1 MLGYS
6 SCSWFLLVVET
17 VSQQHTH
24 THWLWVCHLVQL
36 LCPSF
41 MVCLSNNVLKLFC
54 LDTHLAAVYLLT
66 LYQSVSSAR
75 LSSAQTREGRNVMW
89 RGGRDHTR
97 GAPRRAWSDGGR
109 QGVGGWEVWDSFCSA
124 HKQTPYTHHMSQRWQ
139 QAYYCGS
146 AQRCTQICMSS
157 QADARPQQ
165 TPHVWA
171 SHQKL
176 VGKHV
181 WVWTCHLLLL
191 LLNKSLASHGSNL
204 YGNQCW
210 QAVRAWFT
218 AFSLKIG
225 QQWITVRPAADHRRS
240 SVSQD

>member
-41 MVCLSNNVLKLFC
+41 MVCLSNNVFKLFC

-109 QGVGGWEVWDSFCSA
+109 QGGGEVGGVRQFLLSTQTNTIYTIWAKGDS
-124 HKQTPYTHHMSQRWQ
+124 
-139 QAYYCGS
+139 
-146 AQRCTQICMSS
+146 
-157 QADARPQQ
+157 
-165 TPHVWA
+165 
-171 SHQKL
+171 KL
-176 VGKHV
+176 
-181 WVWTCHLLLL
+181 
-191 LLNKSLASHGSNL
+191 
-204 YGNQCW
+204 
-210 QAVRAWFT
+210 
-218 AFSLKIG
+218 
-225 QQWITVRPAADHRRS
+225 ITVGQHRGVHRHAWAHRRMRGLNRLLMFELHTRNL
-240 SVSQD
+240 